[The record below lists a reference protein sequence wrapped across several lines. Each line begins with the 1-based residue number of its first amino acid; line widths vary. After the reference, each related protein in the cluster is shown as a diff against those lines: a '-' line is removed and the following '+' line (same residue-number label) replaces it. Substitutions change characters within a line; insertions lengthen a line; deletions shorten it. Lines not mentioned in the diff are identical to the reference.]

1 MPDIAE
7 AQIQRLISLVAWM
20 SQGDREVA
28 VTYAAAARRLGVT
41 VAVVRKDLEFILNL
55 TEGPQFGSNNLQVAL
70 TAEGFILGS
79 LGAFRRP
86 LRLTG
91 DEALAVMLGLLQG
104 RAGHDLARMLGALLG
119 GAPEAREVDRVWAI
133 GPTPGEGVAQVL
145 ALARRAREE
154 SRRLE
159 LSYCGST
166 GEATTRVV
174 HPYQVVERGGHH
186 YVIAWCEQAGA
197 KRHFRAERML
207 GATLLADT
215 FEPQA
220 DFAFVGGAR
229 DLFSGQAEVTAVVA
243 FSAKIRRWVEE
254 RYPSGEQRPDGR
266 YVVCFSV
273 ADPRWLAREVLQFG
287 AEAEV
292 LEPEAVRE
300 QMRGLL
306 AIA

>member
-7 AQIQRLISLVAWM
+7 AQVQRLVSLVAWM
-20 SQGDREVA
+20 SQGDREHA
-28 VTYAAAARRLGVT
+28 MTYAAAARRLGVG
-41 VAVVRKDLEFILNL
+41 VAVVRKDLDVILNL
-55 TEGPQFGSNNLQVAL
+55 TEGLKPWFSSLQVAL
-70 TAEGFILGS
+70 TADGFILGS

-91 DEALAVMLGLLQG
+91 DEALAIMLGLLQG
-104 RAGHDLARMLGALLG
+104 RDGHDLARKLGALLG
-119 GAPEAREVDRVWAI
+119 RAPEARDVDRVWAI

-145 ALARRAREE
+145 ALARRARDE

-166 GEATTRVV
+166 SEATTRVV

-186 YVIAWCEQAGA
+186 YVIAWCEQARA
-197 KRHFRAERML
+197 RRHFRAERVL
-207 GATLLADT
+207 SARLLADT
-215 FEPQA
+215 FEPKA
-220 DFAFVGGAR
+220 DFIFVGGAR

-243 FSAKIRRWVEE
+243 FSAKIRRWVKE
-254 RYPSGEQRPDGR
+254 RYPAGEERSDGR
-266 YVVCFSV
+266 YVVRFPV

-300 QMRGLL
+300 QMREMLVM
-306 AIA
+306 

>member
-1 MPDIAE
+1 MTDLAE

-20 SQGDREVA
+20 SQGDRQVA

-41 VAVVRKDLEFILNL
+41 VAVVRNDLQFILNL
-55 TEGPQFGSNNLQVAL
+55 AEGPQFGSTNLQVAL
-70 TAEGFILGS
+70 TAEGFLLGS

-104 RAGHDLARMLGALLG
+104 RAGHDLARKLGALLG
-119 GAPEAREVDRVWAI
+119 SAPAARDMDRVWAI

-145 ALARRAREE
+145 ALARRARDEK
-154 SRRLE
+154 RRLE

-166 GEATTRVV
+166 GEKTTRVV

-186 YVIAWCEQAGA
+186 YVIAWCEQAMA
-197 KRHFRAERML
+197 KRHFRAERVL
-207 GATLLADT
+207 NATLLAET
-215 FEPQA
+215 FEPRA
-220 DFAFVGGAR
+220 GFKFVGGAR
-229 DLFSGQAEVTAVVA
+229 DLFAGQADVTAVVA

-254 RYPSGEQRPDGR
+254 RYPVGEHRDDGR
-266 YVVCFSV
+266 YVVRFSV

-292 LEPEAVRE
+292 LEPEAVRA
-300 QMRGLL
+300 QMREML
-306 AIA
+306 AMG